1 MKQVNAHSF
10 TVVLFFFLWRLEKAL
25 KGELFS
31 KQDLS
36 QIESFM
42 RVAIAEAKEA
52 QVHSKE
58 NTVCYAPLLYYGLLI
73 FFLLNPGIKT

>member
-1 MKQVNAHSF
+1 MKQVNTRSF
-10 TVVLFFFLWRLEKAL
+10 TIVLFLFLWRLEKAL

-36 QIESFM
+36 QIESFI
-42 RVAIAEAKEA
+42 RTAIAEAKEA

-58 NTVCYAPLLYYGLLI
+58 NAV
-73 FFLLNPGIKT
+73 